1 MNVNQMNNI
10 TDMQK
15 RHINEGKT
23 TFIKEFNSNVD
34 WIKELLEG
42 ELSNSSSTTLAYC
55 NYLLDDL
62 IKLMEFN
69 NETIKRYTYKTK

>member
-1 MNVNQMNNI
+1 MNNI

-15 RHINEGKT
+15 RHINERKT
-23 TFIKEFNSNVD
+23 TFTEEFTHNVN
-34 WIKELLEG
+34 WIRELLEL
-42 ELSNSSSTTLAYC
+42 ELCTSPSTTLAYC

-69 NETIKRYTYKTK
+69 NETIKRHSTITKQK